1 MASLKSKKKK
11 MADIIIDE
19 LKRMLKSGE
28 LKEGDKLPNQNDFAA
43 ELGVSRPSLREAL
56 NQLTVHGIIEQKPGA
71 GTIIKIGNPDLWN
84 TGGHPP
90 VLSDTKATLEL
101 LQARHELE
109 PISIKLA
116 VENMTEDE
124 LASIK
129 DSFNKMETY
138 YKNGELSSYMKEDV
152 NFHYIIAKSGHNRF
166 ITQMLVN
173 IKRLMEDFWS
183 ETSGKIEEMIPHS
196 VEHHRAIL
204 NAIDKKNKEEA
215 MNEIRIHIED
225 IKETIIAY
233 YKKNNIL

>member
-1 MASLKSKKKK
+1 LASLKSKKKK